1 MLKNDGTIYDVA
13 KILDDTVDTVE
24 KRYAPFVKE
33 LRDRVRGILEK
44 KPQRGVRIPSPSRHH
59 NLHRKANSLSFN
71 KITADGPVSRILCGT
86 VLVSRLSPAH
96 AYLAAAIIPL
106 GHDSHR
112 DSSSLPE
119 GFQSTMACATAKG
132 ARSFS

>member
-13 KILDDTVDTVE
+13 KILGDTVE
-24 KRYAPFVKE
+24 TVEKHYAPFVKE

-44 KPQRGVRIPSPSRHH
+44 KPERRVRILSPTRHH
-59 NLHRKANSLSFN
+59 NLHRKTNSLSFN
-71 KITADGPVSRILCGT
+71 KIKADGPVSRILCGT
-86 VLVSRLSPAH
+86 VFGSRWFSPEH
-96 AYLAAAIIPL
+96 AYHAAAIIPL

-119 GFQSTMACATAKG
+119 GSHP
-132 ARSFS
+132 R